1 MIKTITV
8 FLISLIVSFAGFAQ
22 SYHTIMTYN
31 LLNYPGSDTT
41 TRNPHFRQIIAET
54 QPDILVVQEMI
65 SQAGVDGF
73 LNNVLKAVST
83 DYSSGTFI
91 NGTDTDNAVF
101 YKSSMF
107 TFVNNFPVST
117 TLRDI
122 NEFTLVNNI
131 SGDTILIYSV
141 HLKAST
147 GTDNEQRRFEEVTEL
162 RNRTATLR
170 PSNYFVVAGDFN
182 IYKSTEP
189 AYQALLDQSTPK
201 YFVDPLTLSGT
212 WNNSIF
218 SHYHTQSTRT
228 RQFGGGATGGLDDR
242 FDMILMSR
250 TVMEE
255 SGITFLPG
263 SYFTF
268 GNDGNHYNDS
278 INKMPNT
285 AVTQQTANALHY
297 ASDHLPV
304 IATFSF
310 GEVIPVQIDVFIAS
324 VRFNDV
330 LLEWQTVT
338 ETNNIG
344 FYIERRPGSWN
355 TFFGSWQQIG
365 FVPGNGTSISLI
377 SYQFLDK
384 NVSPGNYEYRFRQTN
399 VDGTFEYG
407 PSLEI
412 YVDPPAQFTLEQNY
426 PNPFNPETKIK
437 YSIPIVGTGH
447 SVGVGLP
454 VILKVYDILGNEIAT
469 LVNEE
474 KSPGNYEVQF
484 VVGQDS
490 SPDIASGMYFY
501 RLQSDNFSETKKMI
515 LLR

>member
-41 TRNPHFRQIIAET
+41 TRNPHFRQILAET
-54 QPDILVVQEMI
+54 QPDILVVQEII

-73 LNNVLKAVST
+73 LNNVLKAVSAEYET
-83 DYSSGTFI
+83 GIFI
-91 NGTDTDNAVF
+91 DGPDTDNAVY
-101 YKSSMF
+101 YKSSYF
-107 TFVNNFPVST
+107 TFLENFPIST

-122 NEFTLVNNI
+122 NEFKLVNNT
-131 SGDTILIYSV
+131 SGDTIIIYSV

-147 GTDNEQRRFEEVTEL
+147 GSTNEQRRFEEVTEL
-162 RNRTATLR
+162 RSRTNTL
-170 PSNYFVVAGDFN
+170 SSTDNFIVLGDFN

-189 AYQALLDQSTPK
+189 AYQTLISQAAPK
-201 YFVDPLTLSGT
+201 YFLDPLTISGS
-212 WNNSIF
+212 WNNDIYAP
-218 SHYHTQSTRT
+218 YHTQSTRT

-242 FDMILMSR
+242 FDMILNSQ

-255 SGITFLPG
+255 GGITFLPG

-310 GEVIPVQIDVFIAS
+310 GEVIPVQIDVFTAS

-437 YSIPIVGTGH
+437 YSIPFVGTGL
-447 SVGVGLP
+447 SVSAT
-454 VILKVYDILGNEIAT
+454 LKVYDILGNEIAT

>member
-1 MIKTITV
+1 MIKTISV
-8 FLISLIVSFAGFAQ
+8 FLISLILSFAGSAQ

-31 LLNYPGSDTT
+31 LLNYPGNDTT
-41 TRNPHFRQIIAET
+41 SRNPYFRLILSET
-54 QPDILVVQEMI
+54 EPDILVIQEMI
-65 SQAGVDGF
+65 SQEGVGGF

-83 DYSSGTFI
+83 DYSAGTFI

-101 YKSSMF
+101 YKSSVF

-122 NEFTLVNNI
+122 NEFTLVNNV

-162 RNRTATLR
+162 RNRTATLH

-255 SGITFLPG
+255 SGVTFMPG
-263 SYFTF
+263 SYFSF

-285 AVTQQTANALHY
+285 AVTQQIADALHY

-304 IATFSF
+304 IATFRF
-310 GEVIPVQIDVFIAS
+310 GDVIPVDIDIFTATVI
-324 VRFNDV
+324 VNDIR
-330 LLEWQTVT
+330 LKWQTVT
-338 ETNNIG
+338 EINNRG
-344 FYIERRPGSWN
+344 FSVERRPGRWN
-355 TFFGSWQQIG
+355 TNFGNWEQIG
-365 FVPGNGTSISLI
+365 FVPGNGTSTNVN
-377 SYQFLDK
+377 SYQFYDK
-384 NVSPGNYEYRFRQTN
+384 NINPGSYEYRFKQIDY
-399 VDGTFEYG
+399 DGTYEYG
-407 PSLEI
+407 PSI
-412 YVDPPAQFTLEQNY
+412 AVDINSPVQFILTQNY
-426 PNPFNPETKIK
+426 PNPFNPSTKIK
-437 YSIPIVGTGH
+437 YSIPTVGTGL
-447 SVGVGLP
+447 SASGGLT
-454 VILKVYDILGNEIAT
+454 VTLKVYDILGNVIST
-469 LVNEE
+469 LVNDE
-474 KSPGNYEVQF
+474 KSPGNYEVVF
-484 VVGQDS
+484 DAGDL
-490 SPDIASGMYFY
+490 PSGMYFY

-515 LLR
+515 LLQ